1 MAVVIRASINLAPEV
16 LTDVTKTVV
25 FSRFVGGLPPARVH
39 NVLAPLDVALV
50 SVVSLN
56 TYGLILA
63 GILLAAYIALAVTG
77 RDRHGWCHLPASA

>member
-1 MAVVIRASINLAPEV
+1 MLRRRSSSRASSAG
-16 LTDVTKTVV
+16 
-25 FSRFVGGLPPARVH
+25 SLPPARVH

-63 GILLAAYIALAVTG
+63 GILLAA
-77 RDRHGWCHLPASA
+77 